1 MESTGLRGQRLGGE
15 TTGHALRVS
24 MQAEGAGRESLQ
36 VSGSMGDED
45 GGSRTRLLASG
56 PARGCTLGVTP
67 LNGALGPCQDFE
79 DREGGL

>member
-24 MQAEGAGRESLQ
+24 MQVGGGRESLQ

-45 GGSRTRLLASG
+45 GGSRTKLLASG
-56 PARGCTLGVTP
+56 PARERLYTWGHSTKWGSGSLP
-67 LNGALGPCQDFE
+67 
-79 DREGGL
+79 GL

>member
-24 MQAEGAGRESLQ
+24 MHAGGRESLQ
-36 VSGSMGDED
+36 VSRSMGDED

-56 PARGCTLGVTP
+56 PVRGSTLGVTP

-79 DREGGL
+79 DRQRGL